1 MVVGNKAQVGNYA
14 VAFMLA
20 IVIIVMGVS
29 LAHPVNEVTTMA
41 MNETSTIG
49 GMNCSATTDD
59 FMKAGC
65 WTMDIGQAFFIGSL
79 LALAVVIIAARIIF
93 S

>member
-1 MVVGNKAQVGNYA
+1 MNKVGQVGNYA

-20 IVIIVMGVS
+20 IVIIIIGVS

-41 MNETSTIG
+41 MNETSSIG
-49 GMNCSATTDD
+49 GMNCTSTVDD
-59 FMKAGC
+59 FTKAGC

-79 LALAVVIIAARIIF
+79 IALGGVIISARIIF
-93 S
+93 Q

>member
-1 MVVGNKAQVGNYA
+1 MNNKAQVGNYA

-20 IVIIVMGVS
+20 IVIIIIGVS

-41 MNETSTIG
+41 MNETSSIG
-49 GMNCSATTDD
+49 GMNCTSTTDD

-79 LALAVVIIAARIIF
+79 IALAGVIISARIIF
-93 S
+93 Q